1 MQKLEA
7 YGIEGEV
14 LEWVRDFLKGRRQR
28 VMLNGKSSDWMDV
41 SSGVPQG
48 SVLGPVLFIIYIND
62 MPDMLRK
69 YCKMFAYDAKLYS
82 AIETTDDQEE
92 LQDDLFDSCD
102 WGKDWLL
109 EHNIQKCKYIQ
120 YGNVKYEY
128 NYKMTNKDGEIIS
141 IEEDSEEKDLGIL
154 FENKLKFNKHITVT
168 VKRANTLVG
177 LIRRTFSFMDKELFL
192 MVYKCLVRSVLDYGS
207 PV

>member
-1 MQKLEA
+1 
-7 YGIEGEV
+7 
-14 LEWVRDFLKGRRQR
+14 
-28 VMLNGKSSDWMDV
+28 MLNGKSSDWMDA

-48 SVLGPVLFIIYIND
+48 SVLGLVLFIIYSYDI
-62 MPDMLRK
+62 PDMLRK
-69 YCKMFAYDAKLYS
+69 YSEVFADDAKLYS

-92 LQDDLFDSCD
+92 LQNDLFDSCD

-128 NYKMTNKDGEIIS
+128 KYKMTNKDGEIIS

-154 FENKLKFNKHITVT
+154 FEKNLKFNKHKTVT
-168 VKRANTLVG
+168 VKRANKLVG
-177 LIRRTFSFMDKELFL
+177 LIRRTFSFMDKELVL
-192 MVYKCLVRSVLDYGS
+192 MVYKYLIRSVLDYGS
-207 PV
+207 PVWTPST

>member
-1 MQKLEA
+1 M
-7 YGIEGEV
+7 

-28 VMLNGKSSDWMDV
+28 VMLNGKSSDWMGV

-62 MPDMLRK
+62 TPDMLRK
-69 YCKMFAYDAKLYS
+69 YCKMFADDAKLYS
-82 AIETTDDQEE
+82 AIETTDDQDE

-102 WGKDWLL
+102 WVKDWLL

-154 FENKLKFNKHITVT
+154 FEKNLKLNKHI
-168 VKRANTLVG
+168 
-177 LIRRTFSFMDKELFL
+177 
-192 MVYKCLVRSVLDYGS
+192 
-207 PV
+207 

>member
-1 MQKLEA
+1 
-7 YGIEGEV
+7 
-14 LEWVRDFLKGRRQR
+14 
-28 VMLNGKSSDWMDV
+28 MLNGKSSDWMDV

-69 YCKMFAYDAKLYS
+69 YCKMFAYKAKLYS
-82 AIETTDDQEE
+82 AIETTDDQEV
-92 LQDDLFDSCD
+92 LHDDLLDSCD
-102 WGKDWLL
+102 WGKDLLL

-128 NYKMTNKDGEIIS
+128 SYKMTNKDGEIIS
-141 IEEDSEEKDLGIL
+141 IEEDSEEKDLGII
-154 FENKLKFNKHITVT
+154 FEKKLKFNKHITVT
-168 VKRANTLVG
+168 VKRANKLVG

-192 MVYKCLVRSVLDYGS
+192 MVYKYLI
-207 PV
+207 

>member
-1 MQKLEA
+1 
-7 YGIEGEV
+7 
-14 LEWVRDFLKGRRQR
+14 
-28 VMLNGKSSDWMDV
+28 MDV

-69 YCKMFAYDAKLYS
+69 YCKMFADDAKLYS

-109 EHNIQKCKYIQ
+109 EHNIQKCK
-120 YGNVKYEY
+120 
-128 NYKMTNKDGEIIS
+128 
-141 IEEDSEEKDLGIL
+141 
-154 FENKLKFNKHITVT
+154 
-168 VKRANTLVG
+168 
-177 LIRRTFSFMDKELFL
+177 
-192 MVYKCLVRSVLDYGS
+192 
-207 PV
+207 

>member
-1 MQKLEA
+1 MDTIYLDIRKAFDSISHRRLLQKLEA

-28 VMLNGKSSDWMDV
+28 VMLNGRSSDWMDV

-69 YCKMFAYDAKLYS
+69 YCKMFADDAKLYS
-82 AIETTDDQEE
+82 AIKTTDGQEE

-102 WGKDWLL
+102 LGKDWLL

-120 YGNVKYEY
+120 YGNVKYKY

-141 IEEDSEEKDLGIL
+141 IEEDSGEKDLGIL
-154 FENKLKFNKHITVT
+154 FEKKLKLNKHITVT
-168 VKRANTLVG
+168 VKRANK
-177 LIRRTFSFMDKELFL
+177 FA
-192 MVYKCLVRSVLDYGS
+192 
-207 PV
+207 